1 MEHGTLW
8 WRATWNN
15 VYSPL
20 SRILENTVIN
30 KTTICWVET
39 DNDFK
44 MYWMVANKV
53 KPEVTDYKH
62 VFFEQSL

>member
-1 MEHGTLW
+1 MALYGEGPLEIMSI
-8 WRATWNN
+8 
-15 VYSPL
+15 VPL

-30 KTTICWVET
+30 KSTICWVET

>member
-1 MEHGTLW
+1 MAL
-8 WRATWNN
+8 
-15 VYSPL
+15 YSEEPLEITSTVPL
-20 SRILENTVIN
+20 SRLSKNTVIN

-53 KPEVTDYKH
+53 KSEVTDYKH
-62 VFFEQSL
+62 VCFEKSM